1 MTRGATLGEGA
12 TSRSS
17 SEGDAALERVDLALQ
32 RLSSAGARASGAVL
46 DLFPERAVARATA
59 LDELAAAGRGPLHG
73 VPFLAK
79 GNMAV
84 AAQPNVGMGPY
95 AAWSATRDAG
105 AIEVLERL
113 GAVLVGRSRFTEIA
127 LGSSEAEVDIG
138 FPCVANPWDRD
149 RTVGG
154 SSSGAAVA
162 VALGLVPLALGTDTG
177 GSVRIPAA
185 FTGVAGIKTTDGL
198 LPREGVLPVSWT
210 LDQVGLLADDVR
222 LLRTVVAAVGSDG
235 GQTQAQRARR
245 PLRVGVVRD
254 VTDQH
259 ARTHPD
265 VAPMLERA
273 VGDLQ
278 AADWSAHEVTG
289 TDFLVCQPTLSAIVS
304 AEAARSHGPATAV
317 TEGAF
322 GRFVQG
328 RISAG
333 AAISED
339 GYVRA
344 LAERSRY
351 RERLDEVMQD
361 VDVLLLATI
370 PFPAPSVEE
379 VIRLGSADHAA
390 LTRLANL
397 AGTPAVS
404 VPGAWTTDGL
414 PIGCQLVA
422 RRGDDLVALDAA
434 AIIARGAGERAPD
447 RSPA

>member
-1 MTRGATLGEGA
+1 MTGRATLGEGA
-12 TSRSS
+12 SGPSAPEADTARGQV
-17 SEGDAALERVDLALQ
+17 ELALQ
-32 RLSSAGARASGAVL
+32 RLCSAGARASGAVL
-46 DLFPERAVARATA
+46 DVFPERAVARATA
-59 LDELAAAGRGPLHG
+59 LDALAEESRGPLHG

-84 AAQPNVGMGPY
+84 AEQPNVGMGPY
-95 AAWSATRDAG
+95 AAWRAVRDA
-105 AIEVLERL
+105 ASIELLEHL

-138 FPCVANPWDRD
+138 FPCVSNPWDRD

-185 FTGVAGIKTTDGL
+185 FAGVAGIKTTDGL
-198 LPREGVLPVSWT
+198 ISREGVLPVSWT
-210 LDQVGLLADDVR
+210 LDQVGLLADDVQ
-222 LLRTVVAAVGSDG
+222 LLRTVVTAVGGDG
-235 GQTQAQRARR
+235 GRVQAQRAQG

-259 ARTHPD
+259 PRTHPD
-265 VAPMLERA
+265 VAPMLEHA
-273 VGDLQ
+273 VTDLRN
-278 AADWSAHEVTG
+278 AHWSAHEVVG

-322 GRFVQG
+322 GRFVRG

-333 AAISED
+333 AAMSEED
-339 GYVRA
+339 YVRA
-344 LAERSRY
+344 LTERSRY
-351 RERLDEVMQD
+351 RERLDAVMQE

-370 PFPAPSVEE
+370 PFPAPRVEE
-379 VIRLGSADHAA
+379 VLRLGSADHAA
-390 LTRLANL
+390 LTRLSNL

-404 VPGAWTTDGL
+404 VPGAWTADGL

-422 RRGDDLVALDAA
+422 RRGDDLIALEAA
-434 AIIARGAGERAPD
+434 AIIARGAAARASE